1 VGTRTAPEA
10 EAFSRP
16 PGTEPQR
23 LPPLSPAGT
32 AVALLFGCASFT
44 PSLLPRAWWLQ
55 AVVVGLSA
63 AFGYWVGVFVGW
75 LVVTVSGRSPS
86 PATRRRLWMALAAI
100 GVPLL
105 SVTLWLGHRWQEDL
119 HRLMGAEPPD
129 SYAWVRILL
138 VALAWYSLLVGVG
151 LVLVWLVRTVAA
163 RLARRLPRRLARPLA
178 VVLVGV
184 LLVGFNNG
192 LVWRVLVEAANVT
205 SSVVN
210 GATKPGDSRPSAP
223 ERSGSPASL
232 TDWRSLGRQG
242 RDFVA
247 GGPSQAQLR
256 AFSGKAPGQ
265 PVRVYVGLDLSQT
278 TRQRAALAVRE
289 LQRAGG
295 FDRSVLVVVTTTGT
309 GLVEPDNAD
318 AIEYLH
324 NGDSAIVSMQ
334 YSYLPSWIS
343 FLVDQEKALQAGRE
357 LFNQVYD
364 AWLERPAASRPRLLV
379 SGTSLGAFGA
389 EGAFS
394 GLEDLRHRTDGVVLA
409 GPPNASVLHG
419 ELVAQR
425 DPGTP
430 EWLPVVDGGHPVRFA
445 AAASDLRV
453 APGSSRPEL
462 VYLQHG
468 SDPIVYWSPRLLFDR
483 PDWLGEPAATDVSPD
498 MFWMPVVTFWQVTAD
513 LPFALNAP
521 PGHGHHYREI
531 FADAWAAVAP
541 PPGWGEEDTQRLRAR
556 LATPGE

>member
-1 VGTRTAPEA
+1 MTAPGA
-10 EAFSRP
+10 EVSPRTS
-16 PGTEPQR
+16 GTGPES
-23 LPPLSPAGT
+23 LPPLSPAGS

-63 AFGYWVGVFVGW
+63 AFGYWIGVFVGW

-86 PATRRRLWMALAAI
+86 PATRRRLWIALAAT

-105 SVTLWLGHRWQEDL
+105 GVALWRGDRWQQDL
-119 HRLMGAEPPD
+119 HRLMGEEPPD

-138 VALAWYSLLVGVG
+138 VALALYSLLVGLG
-151 LVLVWLVRTVAA
+151 LVLVWLVRTVA
-163 RLARRLPRRLARPLA
+163 RGLARRLPRRLAKPLA

-192 LVWRVLVEAANVT
+192 LVWRLLVEAANYT
-205 SSVVN
+205 SNAVN
-210 GATKPGDSRPSAP
+210 GITKPGDSRPNAP

-232 TDWRSLGRQG
+232 TAWQTLGRQG

-256 AFSGKAPGQ
+256 AFSGRTPTQ
-265 PVRVYVGLDLSQT
+265 PVRVYVGLDLAQT
-278 TRQRAALAVRE
+278 TRARAALAVRE
-289 LQRAGG
+289 LRRAGG

-318 AIEYLH
+318 AIEYLWD
-324 NGDSAIVSMQ
+324 GDSAIVSMQ
-334 YSYLPSWIS
+334 YSSLPSWIS
-343 FLVDQEKALQAGRE
+343 FLVDQEKAQEAGRE

-364 AWLERPAASRPRLLV
+364 AWLELPVASRPRLLV

-409 GPPNASVLHG
+409 GPPNASPLHQ
-419 ELVAQR
+419 EFVAER

-430 EWLPVVDGGHPVRFA
+430 EWRPVVGGGRTVLFA
-445 AAASDLRV
+445 TDASDLRIP
-453 APGSSRPEL
+453 AGSSRPEL
-462 VYLQHG
+462 VYLQYG

-498 MFWMPVVTFWQVTAD
+498 MFWIPVVTFWQVTAD
-513 LPFALNAP
+513 LPLALQAP

-541 PPGWGEEDTQRLRAR
+541 PPGWTGEDTQRLRAR
-556 LATPGE
+556 LASPGE

>member
-1 VGTRTAPEA
+1 MATTTAPGA
-10 EAFSRP
+10 EASPRP
-16 PGTEPQR
+16 GAQVEG
-23 LPPLSPAGT
+23 LPPLSPTGT

-44 PSLLPRAWWLQ
+44 PSLLPRPWWLQ
-55 AVVVGLSA
+55 AVVVALSA
-63 AFGYWVGVFVGW
+63 AFGYGVGVLLGW

-86 PATRRRLWMALAAI
+86 PATRRRLWLALAVI

-105 SVTLWLGHRWQEDL
+105 GVALWLGHRWQEDL
-119 HRLMGAEPPD
+119 HRLMGQEPPD
-129 SYAWVRILL
+129 SYAWVRILVVGLLFYGLL
-138 VALAWYSLLVGVG
+138 VAMG
-151 LVLVWLVRTVAA
+151 LVLVWLVRTVAG

-178 VVLVGV
+178 VVLVAM
-184 LLVGFNNG
+184 LVVGLNNG
-192 LVWRVLVEAANVT
+192 LVWRLLVEAANVA
-205 SSVVN
+205 SSTVN
-210 GATKPGDSRPSAP
+210 SATKPGDRRPSVP

-232 TDWRSLGRQG
+232 TAWHTLGRQG

-256 AFSGKAPGQ
+256 AFSGAAPSR

-278 TRQRAALAVRE
+278 ARQRAALAVSE
-289 LQRAGG
+289 LRRAGG
-295 FDRSVLVVVTTTGT
+295 FDRSVLAVITTTGT

-318 AIEYLH
+318 AIEYLRG
-324 NGDSAIVSMQ
+324 GDSAIVSMQ

-343 FLVDQEKALQAGRE
+343 FLVDQEKAQQAGRE

-364 AWLERPAASRPRLLV
+364 AWLELPAESRPRLLV

-394 GLEDLRHRTDGVVLA
+394 GLPDLRHRTDGVVLA
-409 GPPNASVLHG
+409 GPPNASPLHG

-430 EWLPVVDGGHPVRFA
+430 QWLPVVDGGRTVRFA
-445 AAASDLRV
+445 AQGSDLRV
-453 APGSSRPEL
+453 VAGSARPEV
-462 VYLQHG
+462 VYLQNG

-483 PDWLGEPAATDVSPD
+483 PDWLREPAAGDVSPA

-513 LPFALNAP
+513 LPFALQAP

-531 FADAWAAVAP
+531 FADAWAAVAA
-541 PPGWGEEDTQRLRAR
+541 PPGWDEEDTQRLRAR